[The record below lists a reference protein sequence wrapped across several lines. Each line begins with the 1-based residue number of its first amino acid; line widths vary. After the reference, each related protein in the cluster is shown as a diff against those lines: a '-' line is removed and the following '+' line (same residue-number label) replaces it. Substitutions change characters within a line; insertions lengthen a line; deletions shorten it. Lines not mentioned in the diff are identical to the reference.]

1 MLCMPYTAPSSRGG
15 KSFHVIGGVSLPS
28 EKRHNE
34 RHTMKK
40 FIALALVTLGR
51 TSTKEQ
57 LIELMCREVKG
68 VYR

>member
-1 MLCMPYTAPSSRGG
+1 
-15 KSFHVIGGVSLPS
+15 
-28 EKRHNE
+28 
-34 RHTMKK
+34 MKK